1 MSDVVYIQYVK
12 QVDQNERNHRA
23 EPEMVDR
30 DFWGQLLKMFVINL
44 NNDQAKLLGQS
55 TARPVALAIIR
66 RVDAKKNQ
74 HGIISY
80 KHEQQLDV
88 VDLNSIQCVVGRV
101 HYMGQ
106 WIIIDRSDQQIR
118 PSFRDHE

>member
-1 MSDVVYIQYVK
+1 VK
-12 QVDQNERNHRA
+12 QVDRNERNHRA

-30 DFWGQLLKMFVINL
+30 NFWGQLLKILVIEL
-44 NNDQAKLLGQS
+44 DEEQAALLGQP

-74 HGIISY
+74 HGIVSY
-80 KHEQQLDV
+80 KHEQQVDV
-88 VDLNSIQCVVGRV
+88 VDLNSLQCVVGRM

-106 WIIIDRSDQQIR
+106 WIVIDRSDPQVH
-118 PSFRDHE
+118 PSFRD